1 MATLDKLKEE
11 DGRGNLGYIES
22 SRLCLK
28 NKLGLERGLSSQ
40 EHLLFFQGE
49 PGFVSRIHTVA
60 HNYHNSGSRGSQYL
74 LLSSAGNN
82 HECGK
87 HTYMHKTHSS

>member
-1 MATLDKLKEE
+1 
-11 DGRGNLGYIES
+11 
-22 SRLCLK
+22 
-28 NKLGLERGLSSQ
+28 
-40 EHLLFFQGE
+40 
-49 PGFVSRIHTVA
+49 VA

-87 HTYMHKTHSS
+87 HTYMHKTHSSW